1 MKYILTEKQLLNLVK
16 ESINEVSSVSNNIM
30 GDKNI
35 NIPKDDAHKGQ
46 KGWQSNNA
54 WDIATPIDSPV
65 YAVAG
70 GTLLTY
76 NDYGPKPIHRKGKTL
91 FGVGFTVDSND
102 GLPDVYYTH
111 LKDCTVRKGD
121 TIECGQLLGYV
132 MDFPD
137 SSYDHLHIGVES
149 GHNIREFIGPDGTLK
164 CAKGMDLE
172 KIKMG
177 TINKSTEKDVDDE
190 DNIFSSLGLNINDI
204 VKKSLGL

>member
-1 MKYILTEKQLLNLVK
+1 VGYCNPHWFTSLCCC
-16 ESINEVSSVSNNIM
+16 
-30 GDKNI
+30 
-35 NIPKDDAHKGQ
+35 
-46 KGWQSNNA
+46 
-54 WDIATPIDSPV
+54 
-65 YAVAG
+65 G

-76 NDYGPKPIHRKGKTL
+76 SDYGPKPIHRNGKTL

-111 LKDCTVRKGD
+111 LKDCTVKKGD

-132 MDFPD
+132 MDFPG

-149 GHNIREFIGPDGTLK
+149 GHNIREFIGSDGTLK